1 MNQVLLSDISNGLYM
16 KLALAPKG
24 ERPETTTRYACDSL
38 DEFKSAITDFLQA
51 HGNPTLSGAAISAG
65 GWEEHGVMAMPN
77 HAFRISRSAMREFLE
92 VQRLNL
98 VNDCVAKALAIP
110 HLAEDEKIKVCGGES
125 LDEQV
130 IALISTHRG
139 LGMSGLAP
147 DGMGGYTAMPCEGGH
162 SDLPITSQT
171 EFDVLQWMSRKY
183 KGHVSRE
190 RAVSLPGLVD
200 IFTALTEIDKDEIRP
215 MAPEEVI
222 AAAAAGENRALR
234 AINLA
239 MGWLASTASDVALTL
254 GARGGVFLHGELI
267 DMVGDL
273 FDPEAFAS
281 RYRDKGRLSRYM
293 TEIPVYR
300 TTAPDIE
307 VIGLAT
313 LFD

>member
-1 MNQVLLSDISNGLYM
+1 MDQVLLSDISNGLYM

-24 ERPETTTRYACDSL
+24 QRPQATTRYACDSL
-38 DEFKSAITDFLQA
+38 DEFKSAMSDFLEAQ
-51 HGNPTLSGAAISAG
+51 GNPALGGAAISAG

-77 HAFRISRSAMREFLE
+77 HAFRIGRAEIREFLDI
-92 VQRLNL
+92 QRLNL

-110 HLAEDEKIKVCGGES
+110 RLGEDERVQVCGGEPM
-125 LDEQV
+125 DEQV
-130 IALISTHRG
+130 VALISTHGG
-139 LGMSGLAP
+139 LGMAGLAP

-162 SDLPITSQT
+162 ADLPITNQT

-200 IFTALTEIDKDEIRP
+200 IFRALTELDKDEARP
-215 MAPEEVI
+215 TAPEEVI
-222 AAAAAGENRALR
+222 AAAAAGESRALR

-239 MGWLASTASDVALTL
+239 MGWLAATASDVALTL
-254 GARGGVFLHGELI
+254 GARGGVYLHG
-267 DMVGDL
+267 DMLDMIGDM
-273 FDPEAFAS
+273 FDPDAFAT
-281 RYRDKGRLSRYM
+281 RYRDKGRLGRYI

-300 TTAPDIE
+300 ITTPDVE